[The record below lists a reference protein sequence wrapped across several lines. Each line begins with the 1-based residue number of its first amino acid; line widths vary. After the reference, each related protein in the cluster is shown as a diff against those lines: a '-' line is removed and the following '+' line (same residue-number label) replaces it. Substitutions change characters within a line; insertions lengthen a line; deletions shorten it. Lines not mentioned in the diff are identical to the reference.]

1 LRAIFRRALKH
12 QCRHFHTLQGLT
24 MIYSMTGYAAANRDL
39 GQAVL
44 SLEIKSVNS
53 RYLDIGFRLSEDLRF
68 LEMGLREKIT
78 ERVGRGKIECR
89 GYLQAQ
95 AATGRERTPNLAA
108 MAELGKLD
116 AAVRATLPQAVPLSV
131 AEVLRWPGVLA
142 DDSLSNEVLQA
153 AAAEVFSAML
163 EDFVAAR
170 QREGA
175 KLADV
180 LRERAARMRE
190 HVTAVTPLVPLAIGA
205 YQERIAAKL
214 RDAVANLDEDRI
226 RQEVGVF
233 AAKIDVAEELARLVA
248 HLDEVERVLKKGGAV
263 GKRLD
268 FLMQEL
274 NREANTLAS
283 KSVSTEVT
291 AIALE
296 LKLLIEQM
304 REQVQNL
311 E

>member
-1 LRAIFRRALKH
+1 
-12 QCRHFHTLQGLT
+12 
-24 MIYSMTGYAAANRDL
+24 MIYSMTGYAAASRDL
-39 GQAVL
+39 GSAVMN
-44 SLEIKSVNS
+44 LEIKSVNS
-53 RYLDIGFRLSEDLRF
+53 RYLDISFRLSEDLRF
-68 LEMGLREKIT
+68 LEMAMREKVAGRI
-78 ERVGRGKIECR
+78 GRGKIECR

-95 AATGRERTPNLAA
+95 PAQGAAAHERRPDPALL
-108 MAELGKLD
+108 AELGKLD
-116 AAVRATLPQAVPLSV
+116 SVVRGALPQAAPLSV
-131 AEVLRWPGVLA
+131 AEVLRWPGVLG
-142 DDSLSNEVLQA
+142 DDSLSNEQLQA
-153 AAAEVFSAML
+153 AAQELFATL
-163 EDFVAAR
+163 LDDFVATR
-170 QREGA
+170 EREGA

-190 HVTAVTPLVPLAIGA
+190 QVNAALPLLPTALEAYRERLAT
-205 YQERIAAKL
+205 KL
-214 RDAVANLDEDRI
+214 REAVANLDEDRI

-233 AAKIDVAEELARLVA
+233 AAKIDVAEEIARLVT
-248 HLDEVERVLKKGGAV
+248 HMDELERVLKKGGAV

-283 KSVSTEVT
+283 KSVSGEVT